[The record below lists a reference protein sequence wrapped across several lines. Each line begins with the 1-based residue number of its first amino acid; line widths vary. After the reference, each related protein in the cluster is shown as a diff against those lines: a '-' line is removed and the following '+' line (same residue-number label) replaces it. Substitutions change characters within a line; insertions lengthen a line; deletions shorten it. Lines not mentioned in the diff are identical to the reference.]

1 MIAKIIKLAL
11 NNRALMVLLA
21 LLITAWGVYAIR
33 HINLDAIP
41 DLSDT
46 QVIVDT
52 KYPGQAPQV
61 VQDQVTYPLTT
72 ILSSVPRST
81 QVRGYSSFGES
92 YVYVIFQDGTDPYW
106 ARSRVLEYLSQ
117 VKSRLPVG
125 VTPVL
130 GPDATGVGWVYEY
143 ALVDK
148 TNKHDIAQLTTLQN
162 WFLKFQLQRVPGVSE
177 VATIGGMV
185 QQYQVVV
192 NPDKLRAYH
201 IPLEKVRMAIERG
214 NSETGGSVI
223 EMAEAEYMV
232 RASGYIKSIQDLE
245 EIPLG
250 VNQNGTPILLKNVA
264 SVRLG
269 PEARRGVADLNGEG
283 EVVGGVVVMRYGAN
297 AQKVIAAVKQKLQEL
312 KPSLPAGV
320 EIVPT
325 YDRSKLIQRAVHT
338 LNEKLIEEFIVVIL
352 VLALF
357 LLHLRSSLV
366 MLISLPLG
374 ILVAFIIMYLQGIT
388 ANIMSLG
395 GIAIAIGAMT
405 DAGIVMI
412 ENLHKHFEHTP
423 PTRENRWRIVY
434 EATAEVG
441 PALFFSLLI
450 VALSFIPIFTLTGEE
465 GRLFA
470 PLAFTKTYAMAGAAG
485 LAVLL
490 VPVLMGYF
498 VRGRILPEHK
508 NPVNRALIAAYRPVI
523 HWVERAPWLVVVI
536 AGVLVIATLW
546 PLSRLGSEFM
556 PPLNEGTLLYMPSL
570 LPGLSIGK
578 AQQLL
583 EQTDRLIKTVPEV
596 DTVFGKAGKA
606 DTATDPA
613 PLSMFET
620 VVTFK
625 PQSEWPPGMTW
636 EKLRQELNGRL
647 QLPGVTN
654 VWVYPIRNRID
665 MLSTGIKTP
674 VGIKI
679 AGPDL
684 NVIQQ
689 IGEHLEAIIRQ
700 VPGTAS
706 VYADRTV
713 AGRYVD
719 VDINRDAAARFG
731 LNIADVQD
739 VIQTAV
745 GGMNVTETVEGLQRF
760 PVNLRYPRAWRDS
773 LQRLKELPLITPTG
787 AVVPLSQVAEVK
799 VASGPDMIQSTNT
812 RPTGNVY
819 IDISG
824 RDLGSYVAA
833 AQAAVAKDLKLP
845 AGYTLTW
852 AGQYQYLQRAEARLK
867 IVVPL
872 TLFVIL
878 LLLYFNFRSF
888 PKAFIILGT
897 LPLSV
902 VGGVWLL
909 WLLDY
914 NLSVAVYVGFI
925 ALAGVA
931 SEAGVVMLVY
941 LDSALKRRQELAA
954 SENRT
959 FTEVDL
965 KDAIVDGA
973 VLRVRPILMTVT
985 AIIAGLLPIMF
996 GGGTGAEV
1004 MRRIAAPMVG
1014 GMVSA
1019 TVLALLVVP
1028 AVYYLWQR
1036 ARLKHSAGRVS
1047 P

>member
-1 MIAKIIKLAL
+1 MIAKIIRLAL

-21 LLITAWGVYAIR
+21 LVITAWGIYAIR
-33 HINLDAIP
+33 HISLDAIP

-46 QVIVDT
+46 QVIVET
-52 KYPGQAPQV
+52 QYPGQAPQV

-92 YVYVIFQDGTDPYW
+92 YVYVIFSDGTDPYW

-117 VKSRLPVG
+117 VKSQLPPG

-148 TNKHDIAQLTTLQN
+148 SGRHDLAQLTTLQN

-192 NPDKLRAYH
+192 DPNKLRAYG
-201 IPLEKVRMAIERG
+201 IPLARVKQAIERG
-214 NSETGGSVI
+214 NSEAGGSVI
-223 EMAEAEYMV
+223 EMAEAEYMI
-232 RASGYIKSIQDLE
+232 RASGYIKSIHDLE
-245 EIPLG
+245 NIPLG
-250 VNQNGTPILLKNVA
+250 VNKNGTPILLKDLA
-264 SVRLG
+264 RVRLG
-269 PEARRGVADLNGEG
+269 PAARRGVADLNGQG

-297 AQKVIAAVKQKLQEL
+297 ALKVIEAVKQKLREL

-325 YDRSKLIQRAVHT
+325 YDRSKLIQRAVNT

-366 MLISLPLG
+366 MLVSLPLG
-374 ILVAFIIMYLQGIT
+374 ILVAFIVMYLQGIT

-412 ENLHKHFEHTP
+412 ENLHKHFERTP
-423 PTRENRWRIVY
+423 PTRENRWQIVY
-434 EATAEVG
+434 QATAEVG

-450 VALSFIPIFTLTGEE
+450 VALSFLPIFTLTGEE

-498 VRGRILPEHK
+498 VRGRILPEQR
-508 NPVNRALIAAYRPVI
+508 NPVNRALVAAYRPVI
-523 HWVERAPWLVVVI
+523 RWVERAPWLVVGI

-556 PPLNEGTLLYMPSL
+556 PQLNEGTLLYMPSL

-583 EQTDRLIKTVPEV
+583 QQTDRLLKSVPEV

-606 DTATDPA
+606 ETATDPA

-620 VVTFK
+620 TVTFK
-625 PQSEWPPGMTW
+625 PQSEWRPGMTW
-636 EKLRQELNGRL
+636 DRLRRELNERL

-684 NVIQQ
+684 DQIQR
-689 IGEHLEAIIRQ
+689 IGEQLEAIISK
-700 VPGTAS
+700 VSGTAS

-719 VDINRDAAARFG
+719 VDINRDAAARFD
-731 LNIADVQD
+731 LNIADLQD
-739 VIQTAV
+739 VIRTAV
-745 GGMNVTETVEGLQRF
+745 GGMNVTDTVEGLQRF

-773 LQRLKELPLITPTG
+773 LQGLKELPLITPAG
-787 AVVPLSQVAEVK
+787 ATIPLSQVAEVE
-799 VASGPDMIQSTNT
+799 VVNGPDMIQSTDT

-833 AQAAVAKDLKLP
+833 AQAAVAKELKLP

-867 IVVPL
+867 LVVPL

-888 PKAFIILGT
+888 AKAFIIMGT

-914 NLSVAVYVGFI
+914 NLSVAVDVGFI

-931 SEAGVVMLVY
+931 AETGVVMLVY
-941 LDSALKRRQELAA
+941 LDSALEHRRQLAA
-954 SENRT
+954 AERRA
-959 FTEVDL
+959 FTHGDL
-965 KDAIVDGA
+965 QAAILEGA
-973 VLRVRPILMTVT
+973 VLRVRPVIMTVT

-996 GGGTGAEV
+996 GDGTGAEV

-1014 GMVSA
+1014 GMLSA

-1036 ARLKHSAGRVS
+1036 QKVGNAQATQ
-1047 P
+1047 

>member
-1 MIAKIIKLAL
+1 MITRIIKLAL
-11 NNRALMVLLA
+11 GNRALMVLLA
-21 LLITAWGVYAIR
+21 LLVTVWGIYAIQ
-33 HINLDAIP
+33 HISLDAIP
-41 DLSDT
+41 DLSET
-46 QVIVDT
+46 QVIIDT
-52 KYPGQAPQV
+52 QYPGQAPQV

-72 ILSSVPRST
+72 IMSSVPRST
-81 QVRGYSSFGES
+81 QVRGVSTFGES

-117 VKSRLPVG
+117 VKSQLPAG
-125 VTPVL
+125 VTPTL

-143 ALVDK
+143 ALVSK
-148 TNKHDIAQLTTLQN
+148 TGKQDTAQLTTLQN
-162 WFLKFQLQRVPGVSE
+162 WFLKFQLQRVPGVSQ

-185 QQYQVVV
+185 RQYQVVV
-192 NPDKLRAYH
+192 NPNKLRAYG
-201 IPLEKVRMAIERG
+201 IPLEKVREAIAHG
-214 NSETGGSVI
+214 NSETGGGVI
-223 EMAEAEYMV
+223 EMAEAEYMI
-232 RASGYIKSIQDLE
+232 RASGYIQSIHDLE

-250 VNQNGTPILLKNVA
+250 VNKNGTPVLLKDVA
-264 SVRLG
+264 QVRLG

-283 EVVGGVVVMRYGAN
+283 EVVGGVVVARYGAN
-297 AQKVIAAVKQKLQEL
+297 ALKVIEGVKARLASLQS
-312 KPSLPAGV
+312 SLPPGV

-325 YDRSKLIQRAVHT
+325 YDRSQLIHRAVDT
-338 LNEKLIEEFIVVIL
+338 LNHGVIEELIIVLL
-352 VLALF
+352 VCVVF
-357 LLHLRSSLV
+357 LMNLRSSLV
-366 MLISLPLG
+366 MVVSLPLG
-374 ILVAFIIMYLQGIT
+374 VLVAFIIMHLQGIT
-388 ANIMSLG
+388 ANILSLG
-395 GIAIAIGAMT
+395 GIILAVGAMS

-412 ENLHKHFEHTP
+412 ENLHKHFERTP

-450 VALSFIPIFTLTGEE
+450 VALSFMPVFTLQGEE
-465 GRLFA
+465 GKLFS

-485 LAVLL
+485 LAVTL

-498 VRGRILPEHK
+498 VRGRLRPEQI
-508 NPVNRALIAAYRPVI
+508 NPLNRWLIAAYRPLI
-523 HWVERAPWLVVVI
+523 HWVERAPWLTVSL
-536 AGVLVIATLW
+536 AGLLVLVTAW
-546 PLSRLGSEFM
+546 PASRLGSEFM

-583 EQTDRLIKTVPEV
+583 QQTDRLIKTVPEV
-596 DTVFGKAGKA
+596 ATVFGKAGKA

-613 PLSMFET
+613 PLSMFEST
-620 VVTFK
+620 ITFK
-625 PQSEWPPGMTW
+625 PESEWRPGMTW
-636 EKLRQELNGRL
+636 EKIKDELNARL
-647 QLPGVTN
+647 QLPGITN

-679 AGPDL
+679 EGPDL
-684 NVIQQ
+684 NEIQH
-689 IGEHLEAIIRQ
+689 IGEQLEGIIGK

-719 VDINRDAAARFG
+719 VNINRAAAARFG
-731 LNIADVQD
+731 LNISNVQD

-773 LQRLKELPLITPTG
+773 LQRLKELPIIAPAG
-787 AVVPLSQVAEVK
+787 AEIPLSQVADVQ
-799 VASGPDMIQSTNT
+799 VVDGPDMIQSTNT

-819 IDISG
+819 IDIRG
-824 RDLGSYVAA
+824 RDLGSYVTA
-833 AQAAVAKDLKLP
+833 AQAAVAKHLTLP

-867 IVVPL
+867 LVVPL

-888 PKAFIILGT
+888 TKAFIIMGT
-897 LPLSV
+897 VPLSL

-909 WLLDY
+909 WLLNY
-914 NLSVAVYVGFI
+914 NLSVAVAVGFI
-925 ALAGVA
+925 ALAGVT
-931 SEAGVVMLVY
+931 SELGVVMLVY
-941 LDSALKRRQELAA
+941 LDGALQRYRELAKA
-954 SENRT
+954 GNRPM
-959 FTEVDL
+959 TEQDL
-965 KDAIVDGA
+965 RTALVEGA
-973 VLRVRPILMTVT
+973 VLRVRPVIMTVT
-985 AIIAGLLPIMF
+985 AIIAGLLPVMF
-996 GGGTGAEV
+996 TGGTGSEV

-1014 GMVSA
+1014 GMLSA
-1019 TVLALLVVP
+1019 TLLALLVVP
-1028 AVYYLWQR
+1028 AMYYLWQR
-1036 ARLKHSAGRVS
+1036 RIIRKTEEAASK
-1047 P
+1047 

>member
-1 MIAKIIKLAL
+1 MIARIIKLAL
-11 NNRALMVLLA
+11 ANRALMVLLA
-21 LLITAWGVYAIR
+21 LVITAWGIYAVQ
-33 HINLDAIP
+33 HASLDAIP
-41 DLSDT
+41 DLSQT
-46 QVIVDT
+46 QVIIDT

-72 ILSSVPRST
+72 IMSSVPRST

-92 YVYVIFQDGTDPYW
+92 YVYVTFESGTDPYW

-117 VKSRLPVG
+117 VKSQLPAG
-125 VTPVL
+125 VQPVL

-143 ALVDK
+143 ALV
-148 TNKHDIAQLTTLQN
+148 NKSGKQDIAQLTTLQN
-162 WFLKFQLQRVPGVSE
+162 WFLKYELQRVPGVSQ

-185 QQYQVVV
+185 QQYQVVLDP
-192 NPDKLRAYH
+192 NKLRAYG

-214 NSETGGSVI
+214 NSETGGGVI

-232 RASGYIKSIQDLE
+232 LASGYIKSIHGLE
-245 EIPLG
+245 NIPLG
-250 VNQNGTPILLKNVA
+250 VNKNGTPILLKDVA
-264 SVRLG
+264 RVRLG
-269 PEARRGVADLNGEG
+269 PEARRGVADLNGQG
-283 EVVGGVVVMRYGAN
+283 EVVGGVVVARYGAN
-297 AQKVIAAVKQKLQEL
+297 ALKVIQAVKQKLQEL

-325 YDRSKLIQRAVHT
+325 YDRSELIYKAVDT
-338 LNEKLIEEFIVVIL
+338 LQHKLIEELIVVIL
-352 VLALF
+352 VCALF

-366 MLISLPLG
+366 MLVSLPLG
-374 ILVAFIIMYLQGIT
+374 VLVAFLIMYLQGIT

-395 GIAIAIGAMT
+395 GIALAIGAMT

-412 ENLHKHFEHTP
+412 ENLHKHFERTP
-423 PTRENRWRIVY
+423 PTRANRWRIVY

-441 PALFFSLLI
+441 PSLFFSLLI
-450 VALSFIPIFTLTGEE
+450 VALSFLPVFAMQGEE
-465 GRLFA
+465 GRLFK
-470 PLAFTKTYAMAGAAG
+470 PLASTTTYAMASAAG

-490 VPVLMGYF
+490 VPVLLGYF
-498 VRGRILPEHK
+498 VRGRILPEHR
-508 NPVNRALIAAYRPVI
+508 NPINRGLIAVYRPVI
-523 HWVERAPWLVVVI
+523 RWVERAPWLITGI
-536 AGVLVIATLW
+536 AGLLVIATLW

-570 LPGLSIGK
+570 LSGLSIGK

-596 DTVFGKAGKA
+596 ATVFGKAGKA

-625 PQSEWPPGMTW
+625 PQSQWPPGMTW
-636 EKLRQELNGRL
+636 DKLKRELNDRL

-674 VGIKI
+674 VGIEI
-679 AGPDL
+679 SGPSL
-684 NVIQQ
+684 GVIQQ
-689 IGEHLEAIIRQ
+689 IGERLDPILHN
-700 VPGTAS
+700 VPGTSS

-719 VDINRDAAARFG
+719 VNINRDAAARFG

-739 VIQTAV
+739 VIHTAV
-745 GGMNVTETVEGLQRF
+745 GGMSVAETVQGLQRF

-787 AVVPLSQVAEVK
+787 ATIPLSQVAAVK
-799 VASGPDMIQSTNT
+799 VVNGPDMIESINT

-819 IDISG
+819 VDISG

-833 AQAAVAKDLKLP
+833 AQKAVAKELKLP

-852 AGQYQYLQRAEARLK
+852 AGQYQYLQRADARLRLL
-867 IVVPL
+867 VPL
-872 TLFVIL
+872 TLFLIL

-888 PKAFIILGT
+888 IKALIIMAT
-897 LPLSV
+897 LPLSA

-914 NLSVAVYVGFI
+914 NLSVAAYVGFI

-931 SEAGVVMLVY
+931 AETGVVMLVY
-941 LDSALKRRQELAA
+941 LDGALKRRQELAV
-954 SENRT
+954 SEKHA
-959 FTEVDL
+959 FTEADL
-965 KDAIVDGA
+965 KEAIVDGA

-985 AIIAGLLPIMF
+985 AVIVGLLPIMF
-996 GGGTGAEV
+996 GGGTGSEV

-1014 GMVSA
+1014 GMISA

-1036 ARLKHSAGRVS
+1036 HKIGNAQATK
-1047 P
+1047 